1 MLKYLHGSGEKQQNT
16 GDYGDFLFQF
26 HMMTMFLKDKITGY
40 AYICVITVITIR

>member
-1 MLKYLHGSGEKQQNT
+1 MAQEKNNRKTPQNT